1 MVRHT
6 RLTPIA
12 VYMLGATAAQ
22 HVLLPFSQH
31 NDIPSLSPRASEQAT
46 LKSSEYAYLV
56 EASVGT
62 PAQKLS
68 LVISPSSG
76 HTWVPDANTYECS
89 PEWYYGQY
97 RSSSSFKI
105 PASECKWGSYN
116 RSLSS
121 TYLTANRRYTEFDIY
136 TPAGGYLSGT
146 NMTDKLVVGS
156 LEFGDYPMGVVQSA
170 SQWVGTLG
178 LGYNASVSGSSAST
192 TSTGK
197 YANVMDRMVSSGKIA
212 SSAYSIWLDNPEGT
226 SGGLL
231 FGAVDKSRYTG
242 ELVRFYAYSSYSY
255 YNAFGTTLNAING
268 TSDSGS
274 AMPPMKSN
282 EFPLD
287 ISLGPAEVFSY
298 LPDLLADKIAAMA
311 GATYNQ
317 TARVFTIPCDAAKT
331 NNARFVF
338 ELAGSGGPKLNVET
352 ADLVVSPKVLEV
364 AQAAQLG
371 NACLFG
377 VQKYALSSSSSSSSS
392 SYGYNL
398 GSSLLRRSYMVFDL
412 ANHEIAIAPVKFP
425 GKDTPKPDVAAFA
438 SYGAVIPSAICV
450 SNIYCRS
457 SGTGSGSGSSSGSG
471 SGNTNSTGY
480 GSSSAGLEDW
490 QKIAIGVGVPFGV
503 LLLIAMISAVIV
515 CNRLRKAKVGK
526 DVVDEESG
534 EDEAP
539 AMAQNP
545 VAHNGMRGSM
555 VLPGALP
562 VIREGMEPNA
572 QAPLP
577 TPRAVTPPEP
587 TASANSNRASVA
599 VSALS
604 DEPAQAEGQAQAQA
618 HPPAPVSEPE
628 VPPKSPKGKG
638 KGAVDHSES

>member
-1 MVRHT
+1 MARHT

-12 VYMLGATAAQ
+12 VCLLSATCITAQ

-31 NDIPSLSPRASEQAT
+31 NDIPGLSPRTSEQAT

-68 LVISPSSG
+68 LVISPSTG

-89 PEWYYGQY
+89 PEWYYAQY

-116 RSLSS
+116 SSLSS
-121 TYLTANRRYTEFDIY
+121 TYLPANRRYTEFDIY
-136 TPAGGYLSGT
+136 NPAGGYLYGT
-146 NMTDKLVVGS
+146 NVTDKLVVGS
-156 LEFGDYPMGVVQSA
+156 LEFDDYPMGVVQSG
-170 SQWVGTLG
+170 SPWIGTLG
-178 LGYNASVSGSSAST
+178 LGYNASVSSSSSSST
-192 TSTGK
+192 TTGK

-226 SGGLL
+226 TGGLL

-242 ELVRFYAYSSYSY
+242 ELVRFYAYSSYTY

-274 AMPPMKSN
+274 AMPPIKSN
-282 EFPLD
+282 DFPLD

-317 TARVFTIPCDAAKT
+317 TARVFTIPCDAAKS
-331 NNARFVF
+331 NNARFVL

-352 ADLVVSPKVLEV
+352 ADLVVSPKVLE
-364 AQAAQLG
+364 AAQTARLG

-377 VQKYALSSSSSSSSS
+377 VQKYVLSSSSSSSSSS

-412 ANHEIAIAPVKFP
+412 ANHEIAIAPALFP
-425 GKDTPKPDVAAFA
+425 GKDAPKPDVAAFA
-438 SYGAVIPSAICV
+438 SYGAVIPFAICV
-450 SNIYCRS
+450 SNVYCRS
-457 SGTGSGSGSSSGSG
+457 SGTGSGSGSSSGGSNSSG
-471 SGNTNSTGY
+471 YNST
-480 GSSSAGLEDW
+480 SAGLEDW
-490 QKIAIGVGVPFGV
+490 QKIAVGVGVPFGV
-503 LLLIAMISAVIV
+503 LLLIAMISVVVV
-515 CNRLRKAKVGK
+515 CNRLRKAKAGK
-526 DVVDEESG
+526 DVVDEESQ
-534 EDEAP
+534 EDEVP

-545 VAHNGMRGSM
+545 VAHNGMRGPM

-562 VIREGMEPNA
+562 VIREGTELNA
-572 QAPLP
+572 QAPTLG
-577 TPRAVTPPEP
+577 TATPPEP

-604 DEPAQAEGQAQAQA
+604 EDPTQGEGLTQAPA

-628 VPPKSPKGKG
+628 EPPTSPKGKG
-638 KGAVDHSES
+638 KGAMNHSES

>member
-1 MVRHT
+1 MARHT

-12 VYMLGATAAQ
+12 ACMLLSATSIVAQ

-31 NDIPSLSPRASEQAT
+31 HDLPGLSPRASEQAT

-56 EASVGT
+56 DASVGT
-62 PAQKLS
+62 PAQNLS

-76 HTWVPDANTYECS
+76 HTWVPDANTFECS
-89 PEWYYGQY
+89 PEWYYGRY
-97 RSSSSFKI
+97 SSSSFKI

-116 RSLSS
+116 SSLSS
-121 TYLTANRRYTEFDIY
+121 TYLPANRRYTEFDIY
-136 TPAGGYLSGT
+136 NPAGGYIYGT
-146 NMTDKLVVGS
+146 NVTDKLVVGS
-156 LEFGDYPMGVVQSA
+156 LEIDDYPMGVVQSG
-170 SQWVGTLG
+170 SQWIGTLG
-178 LGYNASVSGSSAST
+178 LGYNASVSSSSTSST
-192 TSTGK
+192 TTGK

-242 ELVRFYAYSSYSY
+242 DLVRFYAYSSYSY

-274 AMPPMKSN
+274 AMPPIKSN
-282 EFPLD
+282 DFPID

-317 TARVFTIPCDAAKT
+317 TARIFTIPCDAAKT
-331 NNARFVF
+331 NNARFVL

-352 ADLVVSPKVLEV
+352 ADLVVSPKVLE
-364 AQAAQLG
+364 AAQSARMG

-412 ANHEIAIAPVKFP
+412 ANHEIAIASAVFP
-425 GKDTPKPDVAAFA
+425 GKDAPKPDVAAFA

-450 SNIYCRS
+450 SNVYCRF
-457 SGTGSGSGSSSGSG
+457 SGTGSGSGSGSGYG
-471 SGNTNSTGY
+471 SGNGNGYNST
-480 GSSSAGLEDW
+480 SAGLEDW
-490 QKIAIGVGVPFGV
+490 QKIAVGVGVPFGV
-503 LLLIAMISAVIV
+503 LLLIAMISVVIV
-515 CNRLRKAKVGK
+515 CNRLRKAKAGK
-526 DVVDEESG
+526 DVVDEESQDG
-534 EDEAP
+534 DAS
-539 AMAQNP
+539 AMAQTP
-545 VAHNGMRGSM
+545 VAHNGARGSM

-562 VIREGMEPNA
+562 MIREGTEPNA
-572 QAPLP
+572 QEPPPALG
-577 TPRAVTPPEP
+577 TVTPPEP

-604 DEPAQAEGQAQAQA
+604 DEPAETEGQVQAQA
-618 HPPAPVSEPE
+618 HLPAPAAEPE
-628 VPPKSPKGKG
+628 GSPKGKG
-638 KGAVDHSES
+638 KGAVDHSET